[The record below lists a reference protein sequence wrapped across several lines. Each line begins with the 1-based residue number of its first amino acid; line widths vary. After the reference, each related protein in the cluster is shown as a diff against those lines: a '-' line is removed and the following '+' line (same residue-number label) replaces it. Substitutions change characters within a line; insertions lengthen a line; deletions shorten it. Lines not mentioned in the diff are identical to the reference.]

1 MEYKDYYKI
10 LGVAK
15 TATQEEIKK
24 AYRKMAVKYHPD
36 KNPDNKDAEAKF
48 KEANEANDVL
58 SDPEKR
64 RKYDELG
71 VNWKQ
76 YEQAGG
82 QQGGNPFGG
91 QQYRRQGFEGD
102 SDFSDFFE
110 QFFGGGGAAGGGR
123 RTRSSGQFRGSD
135 LETEFEISLEE
146 AYHGTSRIIQL
157 EDSKLR
163 ISTKPG
169 AYDGQQLRIK
179 GKGGKGS
186 TAANAGDLFVH
197 VRVRPHHRFARE
209 GDDLKTTHN
218 LDLYTAVLGG
228 EILADTLTG
237 QVKVQITP
245 GTQSNKTIR
254 IRGKGMPVYGEAGEH
269 GDLYILL
276 QVSLPT
282 KLTPEQKTLFEQL
295 KAIS

>member
-24 AYRKMAVKYHPD
+24 AYRKLAVKFHPD

-76 YEQAGG
+76 YEQAGRQPG
-82 QQGGNPFGG
+82 SNPFGG
-91 QQYRRQGFEGD
+91 GQYQQHGFGD
-102 SDFSDFFE
+102 DFDFSDFFE
-110 QFFGGGGAAGGGR
+110 QFFGGSGAGTGGR
-123 RTRSSGQFRGSD
+123 RTRSSGQYKGSD

-146 AYHGTSRIIQL
+146 AYHGASRIIQL

-186 TAANAGDLFVH
+186 APANSGDLFVH

-209 GDDLKTTHN
+209 GDDLKTTHDI
-218 LDLYTAVLGG
+218 DLYTAVLGG

-245 GTQSNKTIR
+245 GTQFNKTIR
-254 IRGKGMPVYGEAGEH
+254 IKGKGMPVYGKVGEF

-276 QVSLPT
+276 HVSIPV
-282 KLTPEQKTLFEQL
+282 KLTPEQKALFEQL
-295 KAIS
+295 RAIS